1 MRLRLTRRARR
12 LAVVLGMAAAV
23 ALGSWLGPLV
33 DGGGSELR
41 LAGESSVVVRSGDT
55 LWSIASSV
63 AEGADVRTV
72 VDRIQELNGLEGAE
86 IQPGQTLLLP

>member
-1 MRLRLTRRARR
+1 VRLRLTRRARR

-33 DGGGSELR
+33 DGSGSELR

-72 VDRIQELNGLEGAE
+72 VDRIQELNGLEGTE
-86 IQPGQTLLLP
+86 LQPGQLLLLP